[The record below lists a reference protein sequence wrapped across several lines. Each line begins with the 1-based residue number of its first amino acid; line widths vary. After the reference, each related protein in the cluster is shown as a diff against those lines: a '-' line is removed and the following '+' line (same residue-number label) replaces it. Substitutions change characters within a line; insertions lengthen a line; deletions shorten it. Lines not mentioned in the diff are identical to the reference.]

1 MLDPIPGGHLGL
13 IHRVG
18 GVVLSAVAKPNC
30 VPALAVT
37 TRANTRHRGAWEG
50 SGREINSHA
59 WLKY

>member
-18 GVVLSAVAKPNC
+18 GIVLSAVAKPNC

-50 SGREINSHA
+50 S
-59 WLKY
+59 